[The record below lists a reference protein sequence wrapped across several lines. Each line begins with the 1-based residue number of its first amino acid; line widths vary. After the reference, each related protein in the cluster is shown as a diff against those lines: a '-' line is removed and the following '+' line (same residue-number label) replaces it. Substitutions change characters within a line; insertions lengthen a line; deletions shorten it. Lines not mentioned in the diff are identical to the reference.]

1 MSTLKNESYD
11 EIVLEHLDKNPRFV
25 MQAVKWLANYLIT
38 TKILTNDPEFLSTEA
53 YRAEL
58 RRAETRQDPAYFA
71 LLWIQQL
78 RSLTKE

>member
-11 EIVLEHLDKNPRFV
+11 EIVLEHLEKNPRFV
-25 MQAVKWLANYLIT
+25 MQAVKWLANYL
-38 TKILTNDPEFLSTEA
+38 LTNDPEFLSAEA

>member
-1 MSTLKNESYD
+1 MLIRNIIEESAGKHAD
-11 EIVLEHLDKNPRFV
+11 I
-25 MQAVKWLANYLIT
+25 MAVKWLANYLIT